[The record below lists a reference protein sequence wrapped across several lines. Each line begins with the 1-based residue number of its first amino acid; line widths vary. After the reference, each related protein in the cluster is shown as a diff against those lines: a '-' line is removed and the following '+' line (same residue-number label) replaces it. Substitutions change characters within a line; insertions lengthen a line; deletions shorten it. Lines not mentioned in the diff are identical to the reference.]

1 MHESINSFCNAV
13 FGVNNNTYDYV
24 VEYELKYKLEADKKL
39 SDAERSE
46 LKKQL
51 HLMERLQS
59 TKLKE
64 GIHAWNEKNKGLQ
77 LVEHLNFMEQWELI
91 RENKNWKE
99 DNKVPLISE
108 LGLEKPSIR
117 MLKYPDLLE
126 RMFQWELDVRKA
138 FTEQWNKAHES
149 KNNDGKGKG
158 TKPLFGENDAKTQQ
172 EQISQ
177 NWDKAFV
184 EELERQLR
192 LVELLILLEE
202 APEAKNALIGKW
214 NNSYKK
220 CGYTVDETSTSVEQV
235 ACIEKW
241 KKCKYEGK
249 DLRKVKGWILYR
261 LSRLD
266 YLKNFMAQWSEK
278 DQGAFIKKW
287 NDGHNKKL
295 IAGKDPFVQFV
306 NILQLGIGKCEI

>member
-1 MHESINSFCNAV
+1 
-13 FGVNNNTYDYV
+13 
-24 VEYELKYKLEADKKL
+24 
-39 SDAERSE
+39 
-46 LKKQL
+46 
-51 HLMERLQS
+51 
-59 TKLKE
+59 
-64 GIHAWNEKNKGLQ
+64 
-77 LVEHLNFMEQWELI
+77 
-91 RENKNWKE
+91 
-99 DNKVPLISE
+99 
-108 LGLEKPSIR
+108 

-202 APEAKNALIGKW
+202 SPAAKTAFIDEW
-214 NNSYKK
+214 NKK
-220 CGYTVDETSTSVEQV
+220 YQACGYTLDANLKPVEQV
-235 ACIEKW
+235 ARIAKW
-241 KKCKYEGK
+241 GKCKCKKYRSKKLTE
-249 DLRKVKGWILYR
+249 VKGWIRNR

-266 YLKNFMAQWSEK
+266 YLKNFMAQWSEE
-278 DQGAFIKKW
+278 DQGKFIEKW
-287 NDGHNKKL
+287 NKEHNDKQ
-295 IAGKDPFVQFV
+295 IAEKDPFVQFV
-306 NILQLGIGKCEI
+306 NILNLGIGKCEI